1 MKKEPVWV
9 LKSVVLA
16 MHEEQLLEHGGQP
29 GLRDDHLLESALAR
43 PQQLFSYDDPDLFD
57 LAAAYV
63 QGIVRNH
70 PFLDGN
76 KRTAFLTGYVF
87 LARNG
92 MLLQAPEAEAAQVM
106 LNLASRKIK
115 EEEFAAWL
123 KKNSAKKKSP
133 RGPAGG

>member
-16 MHEEQLLEHGGQP
+16 MHDEQLAEHGGQP
-29 GLRDDHLLESALAR
+29 GIRDEGLLDSALAR
-43 PQQLFSYDDPDLFD
+43 PEQLLSYGQPDLFD

-63 QGIVRNH
+63 HGILRNH

-92 MLLQAPEAEAAQVM
+92 KLLNAPEAEATQVT
-106 LNLASRKIK
+106 LNLTTRKIT
-115 EEEFAAWL
+115 EEKFADWL
-123 KKNSAKKKSP
+123 RKNSAKRKTS
-133 RGPAGG
+133 